1 MKSTRSNAL
10 HAVGYSYACKR
21 AAAIERRVSDARH
34 AVRYGYA
41 CKRTAAIERR
51 VSDACYT
58 VCNAY
63 TCKRAASV
71 KCTFSNARQ
80 VAVYYN
86 VFQTFTIFKCLVTYL
101 QRTVVCFN
109 CHDCKFVT
117 VCKSKCI
124 YFPDTAGYYD
134 FRKIAISK
142 SALCDTNR
150 TLPNRY
156 SRNRCITVDYPSVH
170 ISNSIFRFNDT
181 ITTAERIVSDAC

>member
-86 VFQTFTIFKCLVTYL
+86 VFQTFTIFKCLVL
-101 QRTVVCFN
+101 AIASCNNSGDIRMLSSLFAL
-109 CHDCKFVT
+109 
-117 VCKSKCI
+117 KSHCL
-124 YFPDTAGYYD
+124 
-134 FRKIAISK
+134 SK
-142 SALCDTNR
+142 LRSSSIVL
-150 TLPNRY
+150 
-156 SRNRCITVDYPSVH
+156 H
-170 ISNSIFRFNDT
+170 ISAICSSGVFGSIMVSPHQLLLFRRKT
-181 ITTAERIVSDAC
+181 